1 MVGARR
7 AENGASRRLVGDELL
22 GKTLGG
28 YRIEGLLG
36 RGNRASVYR
45 ASSGGKGV
53 AVRVFDRDLSE
64 DPDFSA
70 RFRAQ
75 GALLA
80 TLRHPHLLPN
90 SGYDFGEGYA
100 FIVRP
105 YVAGRTL
112 RTMLVEALPLTEV
125 VRLLQ
130 PVASALDFVHQRG
143 LVHGDLKPGNILL
156 PYDGPTM
163 LVDLGAAQLLPRGNS
178 LLMAATGRYYGT
190 PEYLSPEQAHGLPLD
205 GRTDGYALAIILY
218 EALTGRVPFRA
229 ERPDDTP
236 RTVAARHITATPPRP
251 RTLNPALAE
260 TVEAVLL
267 RALDKDPERR
277 FASCLGLLNAL
288 SEAEAGVRAPLAL
301 PLAPTVMRARTATPE
316 PITQPIVP
324 PIARRVP
331 AAPAVPPV
339 APLPPATDT
348 AIAQHAAD
356 LQTLAKTYEARLAT
370 DAETLR
376 ERELT
381 VETLS
386 EELVAARE
394 RIAELTGQ
402 VAELEA
408 LLRDHEVMAARLRE
422 LELAARAARPVTAPV
437 SDTAVA
443 SPTATLTVM
452 EPERF
457 GLPPRARFTVAVDTT
472 IGRHPE
478 STIRLNDHFVS
489 GRHARIDH
497 DEAGWSVTD
506 LGATNGTFV
515 NGERISGTVPIVSGD
530 LLRFGRIQMTFR

>member
-7 AENGASRRLVGDELL
+7 ADNGASRRLVGDELL

-45 ASSGGKGV
+45 ASSGGTGV
-53 AVRVFDRDLSE
+53 AIRVFDRDLSE

-90 SGYDFGEGYA
+90 SEYDFGEGCA

-112 RTMLVEALPLTEV
+112 RSMLVEALPPMEV

-163 LVDLGAAQLLPRGNS
+163 LVDLGVAQLLPRGNS

-205 GRTDGYALAIILY
+205 GRTDGYALAVILY

-229 ERPDDTP
+229 EHPGDTP
-236 RTVAARHITATPPRP
+236 RTVAARHITAVPPRP
-251 RTLNPALAE
+251 RALNPALGEA
-260 TVEAVLL
+260 VEAALL

-288 SEAEAGVRAPLAL
+288 SEAEAGVNAPLAL
-301 PLAPTVMRARTATPE
+301 PIAPTTARARATTPE
-316 PITQPIVP
+316 PATQPI
-324 PIARRVP
+324 A
-331 AAPAVPPV
+331 PPV
-339 APLPPATDT
+339 ALRAPVAPAPVPVPPPSASDT
-348 AIAQHAAD
+348 ASAQHAAD
-356 LQTLAKTYEARLAT
+356 LQTLADTYKARLAT

-381 VETLS
+381 VETLA
-386 EELVAARE
+386 EELAAARE
-394 RIAELTGQ
+394 RIGELTGQ
-402 VAELEA
+402 VAELGA
-408 LLRDHEVMAARLRE
+408 LLRDREVMAARLRE
-422 LELAARAARPVTAPV
+422 LELAARAARPATAPV
-437 SDTAVA
+437 SDAAVA

-457 GLPPRARFTVAVDTT
+457 GLPPRAQFTVAVDTT

-497 DEAGWSVTD
+497 DATGWSVTD

-530 LLRFGRIQMTFR
+530 LLRFGRIQLTFR

>member
-1 MVGARR
+1 MVGMQDTSGST
-7 AENGASRRLVGDELL
+7 NRRLVQDELL

-28 YRIEGLLG
+28 YRIENLLG

-45 ASSGGKGV
+45 ANSGGNGV
-53 AVRVFDRDLSE
+53 AIRVFDRDLSV

-75 GALLA
+75 SAIFS

-90 SGYDFGEGYA
+90 GDYDYGEGHA

-112 RTMLVEALPLTEV
+112 RSLLIASLPPREV

-143 LVHGDLKPGNILL
+143 LVHGDLKPGNILF

-163 LVDLGAAQLLPRGNS
+163 LVDLGVAQLLPRGNS

-205 GRTDGYALAIILY
+205 GRTDGYALAIIIY
-218 EALTGRVPFRA
+218 EALVGRVPFRGENSA
-229 ERPDDTP
+229 DTP
-236 RTVAARHITATPPRP
+236 KTVAARHITATPPKP
-251 RTLNPALAE
+251 RLLNPAIGAA
-260 TVEAVLL
+260 VESVLL

-288 SEAEAGVRAPLAL
+288 SEAEEGIHGF
-301 PLAPTVMRARTATPE
+301 TG
-316 PITQPIVP
+316 I
-324 PIARRVP
+324 PIAQTILSPRTVALDTASPISGPPPARR
-331 AAPAVPPV
+331 AAPVASVGAV
-339 APLPPATDT
+339 AADNL
-348 AIAQHAAD
+348 IAQHAAE
-356 LQTLAKTYEARLAT
+356 LRTLTDTYEARLAAA
-370 DAETLR
+370 AETLR

-381 VETLS
+381 VEALT
-386 EELVAARE
+386 EELTVSRE
-394 RIAELTGQ
+394 RVEHLTRQ

-408 LLRDHEVMAARLRE
+408 LLRDHEIMAARSHEQGSGRKRDE
-422 LELAARAARPVTAPV
+422 TDRIQERDTTVAVIAAASALLIAR
-437 SDTAVA
+437 
-443 SPTATLTVM
+443 

-457 GLPPRARFTVAVDTT
+457 GLPPATQFAIQPGAT

-478 STIRLNDHFVS
+478 SAVRLNDTFVS
-489 GRHARIDH
+489 ARHARLDR
-497 DEAGWSVTD
+497 DEEGWSVTD

-515 NGERISGTVPIVSGD
+515 NGERISGTVPIVSGN
-530 LLRFGRIQMTFR
+530 LLRFGRIQFTFD